1 MPQSSSDP
9 ASQSPRLLLMRHSK
23 AAYPD
28 NATDHERPLAS
39 RGRSDAP
46 EVGAW
51 LAEQGWVPDLVVCSD
66 AARTIETATLVL
78 GGLGS
83 SLSPTPV
90 AALYEAGISEVLDV
104 VAGTHRRVGTLLV
117 VGHEPVMSA
126 TTRVITGKYAHFPTS
141 AIAKIELDG
150 GWGDVGPNTGTLV
163 AVRTP

>member
-1 MPQSSSDP
+1 
-9 ASQSPRLLLMRHSK
+9 MRHSK

-28 NATDHERPLAS
+28 NATDHQRPLAS
-39 RGRSDAP
+39 RGRNDAP
-46 EVGAW
+46 QVGAW
-51 LAEQGWVPDLVVCSD
+51 LAKQGWVPDLVVCSD

-78 GGLGS
+78 EGLGS
-83 SLSPTPV
+83 SLTPTPV
-90 AALYEAGISEVLDV
+90 AELYEAGISAVLDV
-104 VAGTHRRVGTLLV
+104 VAGTDPRVATLLV

-150 GWGDVGPNTGTLV
+150 GWADVGANSGTLL